1 MNLGHILPEL
11 LVLVLACSIV
21 LLDAVWRRR
30 EAAASLAYP
39 AAFGL
44 LAPALALVPLIGR
57 NETSYFGT
65 FVVDP
70 IALFFKL
77 LFLLAAGMTFLLSVG
92 YVRRHGLDAG
102 EYYATILFA
111 TFGFMFMASARDLI
125 TAYIALEMASIS
137 LYILVGFHK
146 TDLRSSE
153 AGLKYLLLGALS
165 SAALLY
171 GMVLLY
177 GATGTTLL
185 PDIGARLTGGG
196 VLAIVAIAL
205 VTAGLGFKIAA
216 VPFHMWV
223 PDVYEGAPTPTTAFL
238 SVASKTAGF
247 ALALRVFGQGLLP
260 LEELWAPLMG
270 VLAALTMTIGNVGA
284 LRQSNVKRLLGY
296 SSIGQAGYVMMA
308 LAAPSAEALSGMLY
322 FLLAYVLTNLGA
334 FAGIVAIGN
343 QIGSDEIA
351 DYRGLARRNGGLAFF
366 TTLCFLSLV
375 GMPPMA
381 GFVSKFYLFLTV
393 FQRGLV
399 WLVIVA
405 VLNTAIAAYYYVKV
419 IRAMYFAEPVVDTPI
434 GGGGAASVAL
444 WAATLATI
452 AVGLAA
458 WPFIQIAELA
468 GQAFFR

>member
-1 MNLGHILPEL
+1 MNLGHVLPEL
-11 LVLVLACSIV
+11 LVLALACLLV
-21 LLDAVWRRR
+21 LIDVVARRR
-30 EAAASLAYP
+30 ETSVNLAYL
-39 AAFGL
+39 AALGL
-44 LAPALALVPLIGR
+44 LAPLLALLPLAGR
-57 NETSYFGT
+57 NEVSYFGT
-65 FVVDP
+65 FAVDP
-70 IALFFKL
+70 LALFFKV
-77 LFLLAAGMTFLLSVG
+77 LFLLAAGLTFLLSVG

-102 EYYATILFA
+102 EYYATVLFA

-137 LYILVGFHK
+137 LYILVGFMK

-177 GATGTTLL
+177 AATGTTLL
-185 PDIGARLTGGG
+185 PDIGARLASGG
-196 VLAIVAIAL
+196 VLAVVAVSL

-223 PDVYEGAPTPTTAFL
+223 PDVYQGAPTPSTAFL

-260 LEELWAPLMG
+260 LEGIWAPLMAA
-270 VLAALTMTIGNVGA
+270 LAALSMTIGNVGA
-284 LRQSNVKRLLGY
+284 LRQTNVKRLLGY

-322 FLLAYVLTNLGA
+322 FLLAYVVTNLGA
-334 FAGIVAIGN
+334 FAGVVAIGN
-343 QIGSDEIA
+343 QVGSDEIA
-351 DYRGLARRNGGLAFF
+351 DYRGLARRSGGLALF

-393 FQRGLV
+393 FQQGLV

-419 IRAMYFAEPVVDTPI
+419 VRAMYFAEPVADAPVS
-434 GGGGAASVAL
+434 GGGAARVAL

-452 AVGLAA
+452 VIGLAA
-458 WPFIQIAELA
+458 WPFIQLAGLA